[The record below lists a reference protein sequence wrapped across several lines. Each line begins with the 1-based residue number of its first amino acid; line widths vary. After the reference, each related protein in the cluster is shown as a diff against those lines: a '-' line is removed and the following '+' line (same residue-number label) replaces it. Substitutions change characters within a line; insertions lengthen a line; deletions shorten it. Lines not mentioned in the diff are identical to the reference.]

1 MKYLL
6 KIINI
11 LSILYYSVFSDKIN
25 VKDIYYPI
33 KILGRI
39 NMALKRFLI
48 EGNICGDRI
57 RLGRAM
63 QKPPMRQ
70 EDLARVINLMGMEI
84 TPLIISRIE
93 KNQRH
98 VCDAELRMIAKA
110 LGVTMEWLCGDS
122 EG

>member
-1 MKYLL
+1 MG
-6 KIINI
+6 
-11 LSILYYSVFSDKIN
+11 S
-25 VKDIYYPI
+25 
-33 KILGRI
+33 
-39 NMALKRFLI
+39 KRFLI
-48 EGNICGDRI
+48 EGNICGDRV

-98 VCDAELRMIAKA
+98 VCDGELLMLAKA
-110 LGVTMEWLCGDS
+110 LGVSMEWLCGCD
-122 EG
+122 E